1 MAVPNWFDYKA
12 YFNNKLAALGNG
24 WDALSLKAA
33 FEDAGYAYDA
43 DGMYQHFMD
52 FGNAEGVSPNSW
64 FNAGEYLYNK
74 AAQYYNTSSVT
85 PNHVTSMAKAMEG
98 AGMSPWDHFHTYW
111 AEYYA
116 DRGEFLN
123 PSAGFDVAKYMNDKL
138 AMLQKGDPAY
148 TMDDLVKAFTDAD
161 LDPVQHYEAFGKDE
175 GLTISGSAGTGA
187 TVAVGADPVWGTNA
201 NDYFTAKPGVLSD
214 DTYID
219 GLGGTDTLYADI
231 KVNGD
236 TISPEISNVETVLFR
251 AQKADGTK
259 VDNLTDAEIDAEH
272 ISGMKVLGS
281 ENSRDTLKVEDVRI
295 DSTDLTVRFSNS
307 DPGKV
312 GFEVYFDPQ
321 HLKAEKSQ
329 TSGTLI
335 AQLIDT
341 VGALPVASGGQDNP
355 LWDNPY
361 TGITFSLNGKDYT
374 LDFGSYNNNSDPTPT
389 YEEFVAQIQAAIG
402 ADPALSG
409 LGLQVSVGDEF
420 DARVGIGEYKGT
432 IVTGKQILIRT
443 DQGELEGKAW
453 IAANGLPATNST
465 SATFDDD
472 VSTTCPLIQT
482 NVELDNVGRV
492 QWDDASPCL
501 PDNSIYGSQA
511 GDLVI
516 GSMAGRGGVERF
528 DVTVDQGSW
537 LSSMSSTN
545 NALRM
550 VTVKNGAIYG
560 DNDNG
565 NLFIGRSV
573 EAEAKSLT
581 QTVKDALDLLQQNAP
596 ITGALEDMLKDV
608 AEGGIEALAKH
619 LPPELAEQLRG
630 TDLGLAHWMD
640 VPRLLATDGLTDVKY
655 FDASAMNGKVNIGAQ
670 ITEAAYDK
678 YLKDV
683 DGVDD
688 MAQGYAPNGPF
699 KYLLGNNDD
708 TLNMTVAG
716 GVAADTDFR
725 MNIDAGAGNDLVNFS
740 FNFADKDD
748 GPFLNQLENQM
759 SLKNVSVD
767 LGAGDD
773 TFYFWGDGAMDVS
786 DGAGN
791 DALYVGQN
799 APKLPLLYMATPLA
813 PVGNSS
819 AMDKDDYNAVWVF
832 NVDEAND
839 PKQTA
844 IFVGPDGAQ
853 SLDNDLRGTT
863 TAFNYTGAGEE
874 GADYLKVT
882 VSFKGITSTVTMTTA
897 LAAAGEDGAG
907 TISAADVNHLII
919 EAINEDATLGKLLN
933 AKDGA
938 GSSLLVEALY
948 NGKMALDDLK
958 ISFSTVKADGKDSG
972 VQFGEQGENILNNRY
987 DTDGNAPKYA
997 NFASNTLE
1005 EGFFEGS
1012 NTGTNSAT
1020 TIHMGLGNDVIAL
1033 NAADGTGTNN
1043 PSNDTLVLNGAFGHD
1058 VVMNFTTAKDKIN
1071 VEGFT
1076 ASHVDTSTGAA
1087 IDVRAANFGLTGTDI
1102 SATAGTSLLVLKNS
1116 ATAENDYWFFE
1127 VNSSTGS
1134 QLAAEDKITLLGS
1147 ITLGVGDTLVDGDI
1161 HLV

>member
-12 YFNNKLAALGNG
+12 YFNNKLAALGEG
-24 WDALSLKAA
+24 WDALRLKAA

-43 DGMYQHFMD
+43 GGMYQHFMD

-138 AMLQKGDPAY
+138 VMMQKADPAY
-148 TMDDLVKAFTDAD
+148 TMDQLVKAFTDAG

-187 TVAVGADPVWGTNA
+187 TVAVGDDAVWGTNA
-201 NDYFTAKPGVLSD
+201 NDYFTAKSGVLSD

-236 TISPEISNVETVLFR
+236 TIAPEISNVETVLFR
-251 AQKADGTK
+251 AQKADGAS
-259 VDNLTDAEIDAEH
+259 VDNLTDAEIDAEY

-312 GFEVYFDPQ
+312 GFEVYFDQQ

-329 TSGTLI
+329 TSGTLT
-335 AQLIDT
+335 AKLIDT
-341 VGALPVASGGQDNP
+341 VGALPTTEPGGHDNP
-355 LWDNPY
+355 LWDNPF
-361 TGITFSLNGKDYT
+361 TAMSFTLNGKEYT
-374 LDFGSYNNNSDPTPT
+374 LNFGEYNHTTTGTELPSY
-389 YEEFVAQIQAAIG
+389 EGLVKQMQAAID

-409 LGLQVSVGDEF
+409 LGLKVSTGDPF
-420 DARVGIGEYKGT
+420 DAVVSIGPNYGQT
-432 IVTGKQILIRT
+432 VTGGVEILITT
-443 DQGELEGKAW
+443 DQGELEGNNW

-465 SATFDDD
+465 AATFVDTA
-472 VSTTCPLIQT
+472 VTTCPLIQT

-492 QWDDASPCL
+492 QWDAASPCL
-501 PDNSIYGSQA
+501 PDNSVYGSQA

-516 GSMAGRGGVERF
+516 GGMAGRGGVERF

-550 VTVKNGAIYG
+550 VTVKNGAIDG
-560 DNDNG
+560 ANDEG

-573 EAEAKSLT
+573 DAVGQSLT
-581 QTVKDALDLLQQNAP
+581 SLVKEVIDSVPSLPLTVTELLK
-596 ITGALEDMLKDV
+596 EV
-608 AEGGIEALAKH
+608 AEGGIEALAKYI
-619 LPPELAEQLRG
+619 PDELAGLREKVLG
-630 TDLGLAHWMD
+630 SDLGLAHWMD
-640 VPRLLATDGLTDVKY
+640 APRLLTTDGLTDVKY
-655 FDASAMNGKVNIGAQ
+655 FDASAMTGKVNIGAQ

-683 DGVDD
+683 DGLDT
-688 MAQGYAPNGPF
+688 MAEGYAPNGPF
-699 KYLLGNNDD
+699 KYLLGSNDD

-716 GVAADTDFR
+716 NAAADIDFK
-725 MNIDAGAGNDLVNFS
+725 MDIKAGAGDDLVNFS
-740 FNFADKDD
+740 FKFADT
-748 GPFLNQLENQM
+748 FTNQLANQM
-759 SLKNVSVD
+759 ELKNVSVD
-767 LGAGDD
+767 LGDGDD
-773 TFYFWGDGAMDVS
+773 TFHFWGDGAMDVS

-799 APKLPLLYMATPLA
+799 APNLPLGYLLGLPTLPSPM
-813 PVGNSS
+813 S
-819 AMDKDDYNAVWVF
+819 KDDYNAVWVF
-832 NVDEAND
+832 NVEDATQAD
-839 PKQTA
+839 QTA
-844 IFVGPDGAQ
+844 IFMGPDGAQ
-853 SLDNDLRGTT
+853 SLDNNLLGGATSFIYRDAG
-863 TAFNYTGAGEE
+863 TGANS
-874 GADYLKVT
+874 AFLVATVT
-882 VSFKGITSTVTMTTA
+882 FKGIEGTA
-897 LAAAGEDGAG
+897 KLALKPGNG
-907 TISAADVNHLII
+907 TISAEDINHLII
-919 EAINEDATLGKLLN
+919 EAINEDATLGKLLQ

-938 GSSLLVEALY
+938 GASLLVEALY
-948 NGKMALDDLK
+948 NGEMKDGDLKFEFSAVKQDGSPAGVTLDDNLTTGTG
-958 ISFSTVKADGKDSG
+958 SYVMGGGHA
-972 VQFGEQGENILNNRY
+972 
-987 DTDGNAPKYA
+987 A
-997 NFASNTLE
+997 FASNGATT
-1005 EGFFEGS
+1005 GTISFTGS
-1012 NTGTNSAT
+1012 NAGTDSAT

-1033 NAADGTGTNN
+1033 NAKDG
-1043 PSNDTLVLNGAFGHD
+1043 NDTLVLNGAFDHD
-1058 VVMNFTTAKDKIN
+1058 VVMNFTTLKDKID
-1071 VEGFT
+1071 VENFT
-1076 ASHVDTSTGAA
+1076 AKSNITSVDIDVTKASFDLIGTTLGAA
-1087 IDVRAANFGLTGTDI
+1087 GK
-1102 SATAGTSLLVLKNS
+1102 SLLVIENT
-1116 ATAENDYWFFE
+1116 ATTENDYWFFE
-1127 VNSSTGS
+1127 VNSTGPT
-1134 QLAAEDKITLLGS
+1134 LVAEDKITLLGS
-1147 ITLGVGDTLVDGDI
+1147 ITLGAGDVLVDGDI
-1161 HLV
+1161 NLV

>member
-12 YFNNKLAALGNG
+12 YFNNKLAALGEG
-24 WDALSLKAA
+24 WDALGLKAA

-43 DGMYQHFMD
+43 GGMYQHFMD

-138 AMLQKGDPAY
+138 AMMQKADPAY
-148 TMDDLVKAFTDAD
+148 TMDDLVKAFTDAG

-187 TVAVGADPVWGTNA
+187 TVAVGDDAVWGTNA
-201 NDYFTAKPGVLSD
+201 NDYFTAKSGVLSD

-236 TISPEISNVETVLFR
+236 TIAPEISNVETVLFR
-251 AQKADGTK
+251 AQKADGAS
-259 VDNLTDAEIDAEH
+259 VDNLTDAEIDAEY

-312 GFEVYFDPQ
+312 GFEVYFDQQ

-329 TSGTLI
+329 TSGTLT
-335 AQLIDT
+335 AKLIDT
-341 VGALPVASGGQDNP
+341 VGALPTTEPGGHANP
-355 LWDNPY
+355 LWDNPF
-361 TGITFSLNGKDYT
+361 TAMSFTLNGKEYT
-374 LDFGSYNNNSDPTPT
+374 LNFGEYNHTTTGTDLPSY
-389 YEEFVAQIQAAIG
+389 EGLVKQMQAAID

-409 LGLQVSVGDEF
+409 LGLKVSTGDPF
-420 DARVGIGEYKGT
+420 DAVVSIGPNSGE
-432 IVTGKQILIRT
+432 IVTGGVEILITT
-443 DQGELEGKAW
+443 DQGELEGNNW

-465 SATFDDD
+465 AATFVDTA
-472 VSTTCPLIQT
+472 VTTCPLIQT

-501 PDNSIYGSQA
+501 PDNSVYGSQA

-516 GSMAGRGGVERF
+516 GGMAGRGGVERF

-550 VTVKNGAIYG
+550 VTVKNGAIDG
-560 DNDNG
+560 ANDEG

-573 EAEAKSLT
+573 DAVGQSLT
-581 QTVKDALDLLQQNAP
+581 SLVKEVIDSAPLPLTVTELLK
-596 ITGALEDMLKDV
+596 EV
-608 AEGGIEALAKH
+608 AEGGIEALAKYI
-619 LPPELAEQLRG
+619 PDELAGLREKVLG
-630 TDLGLAHWMD
+630 SDLGLAHWMD
-640 VPRLLATDGLTDVKY
+640 APRLLTTDGLTDVKY
-655 FDASAMNGKVNIGAQ
+655 FDASAMTGKVNIGAQ

-683 DGVDD
+683 DGLDT
-688 MAQGYAPNGPF
+688 MAEGYAPNGPF
-699 KYLLGNNDD
+699 KYLLGSNDD

-716 GVAADTDFR
+716 NAAADIDFK
-725 MNIDAGAGNDLVNFS
+725 MDIKAGAGDDLVNFS
-740 FNFADKDD
+740 FKFANT
-748 GPFLNQLENQM
+748 FTNQLANQM
-759 SLKNVSVD
+759 ELKNVSVD
-767 LGAGDD
+767 LGDGDD
-773 TFYFWGDGAMDVS
+773 TFHFWGDGAMDVS

-799 APKLPLLYMATPLA
+799 APNLPLGYLLGLGT
-813 PVGNSS
+813 SS
-819 AMDKDDYNAVWVF
+819 SMSADDYNAVWVF
-832 NVDEAND
+832 NVEDATKV
-839 PKQTA
+839 KQTA
-844 IFVGPDGAQ
+844 ILMGPDGAQ
-853 SLDNDLRGTT
+853 SLDNDLLGGATSFIYRDAG
-863 TAFNYTGAGEE
+863 TGANS
-874 GADYLKVT
+874 AFLVATVT
-882 VSFKGITSTVTMTTA
+882 FKGIEGTA
-897 LAAAGEDGAG
+897 KLALKPGNG
-907 TISAADVNHLII
+907 TISAEDINHLII
-919 EAINEDATLGKLLN
+919 EAINEDATLGKLLQ

-948 NGKMALDDLK
+948 NGEMKDGDLK
-958 ISFSTVKADGKDSG
+958 FEFSAVKQDGSPAG
-972 VQFGEQGENILNNRY
+972 VTL
-987 DTDGNAPKYA
+987 DGNLTTSYEMGGGHAA
-997 NFASNTLE
+997 FASNGATT
-1005 EGFFEGS
+1005 GTVSFTGS
-1012 NTGTNSAT
+1012 NAGTDSAT

-1033 NAADGTGTNN
+1033 NAADGK
-1043 PSNDTLVLNGAFGHD
+1043 DTLVLNGAFGDD
-1058 VVMNFTTAKDKIN
+1058 VVMNFTTGGHDKIDATAGNYANDPAGHTFTALTAKDIKGN
-1071 VEGFT
+1071 DSSYGLL
-1076 ASHVDTSTGAA
+1076 DGAA
-1087 IDVRAANFGLTGTDI
+1087 ITLQATGKT
-1102 SATAGTSLLVLKNS
+1102 LLVVENM
-1116 ATAENDYWFFE
+1116 ATTGVNDYWFFE
-1127 VNSSTGS
+1127 VTSKDTA
-1134 QLAAEDKITLLGS
+1134 LDKDDTITLLGT
-1147 ITLGVGDTLVDGDI
+1147 ITTGTDVIAAGDI
-1161 HLV
+1161 TV

>member
-12 YFNNKLAALGNG
+12 YFNNKLAALGEG
-24 WDALSLKAA
+24 WDALDLKAA

-43 DGMYQHFMD
+43 GGMYQHFMD

-138 AMLQKGDPAY
+138 AMMQKADPAY
-148 TMDDLVKAFTDAD
+148 TMDQLVKAFTDAG

-187 TVAVGADPVWGTNA
+187 TVAVGDDAVWGTNA
-201 NDYFTAKPGVLSD
+201 NDYFTAKSGVLSD

-236 TISPEISNVETVLFR
+236 TIAPEISNVETVLFR
-251 AQKADGTK
+251 AQKADGAS

-312 GFEVYFDPQ
+312 GFEVYFDSQ

-329 TSGTLI
+329 TSGTLT
-335 AQLIDT
+335 AKLIDT
-341 VGALPVASGGQDNP
+341 VGALPTTEPGGHDNP
-355 LWDNPY
+355 LWDNPF
-361 TGITFSLNGKDYT
+361 TAMSFTLNGKEYT
-374 LDFGSYNNNSDPTPT
+374 LNFGEYNHTTTGTDLPSY
-389 YEEFVAQIQAAIG
+389 EGLVKQMQAAID

-409 LGLQVSVGDEF
+409 LGLKVSTGDPF
-420 DARVGIGEYKGT
+420 DAVVSIGPNYGQT
-432 IVTGKQILIRT
+432 VTGGVEILITT
-443 DQGELEGKAW
+443 DQGELEGNNW

-465 SATFDDD
+465 AATFVDTA
-472 VSTTCPLIQT
+472 VTTCPLIQT

-492 QWDDASPCL
+492 QWDAASPCL
-501 PDNSIYGSQA
+501 PDNSVYGSQA

-516 GSMAGRGGVERF
+516 GGMAGRGGVERF

-550 VTVKNGAIYG
+550 VTVKNGAIDG
-560 DNDNG
+560 ANDEG

-573 EAEAKSLT
+573 DAVGQSLT
-581 QTVKDALDLLQQNAP
+581 SLVKEVIDSVPSLPLTVTELLK
-596 ITGALEDMLKDV
+596 EV
-608 AEGGIEALAKH
+608 AEGGIEALAKYI
-619 LPPELAEQLRG
+619 PDELAGLREKVLG
-630 TDLGLAHWMD
+630 SDLGLAHWMD
-640 VPRLLATDGLTDVKY
+640 APRLLTTDGLTDVKY
-655 FDASAMNGKVNIGAQ
+655 FDASAMTGKVNIGAQ

-683 DGVDD
+683 DGLDT
-688 MAQGYAPNGPF
+688 MAEGYAPNGPF
-699 KYLLGNNDD
+699 KYLLGSNDD

-716 GVAADTDFR
+716 NAAADIDFK
-725 MNIDAGAGNDLVNFS
+725 MDIKAGAGDDLVNFS
-740 FNFADKDD
+740 FKFADT
-748 GPFLNQLENQM
+748 FTNQLANQM
-759 SLKNVSVD
+759 ELKNVSVD
-767 LGAGDD
+767 LGDGDD
-773 TFYFWGDGAMDVS
+773 TFHFWGDGAMDVS

-799 APKLPLLYMATPLA
+799 APNLPLGYLLGLGT
-813 PVGNSS
+813 SS
-819 AMDKDDYNAVWVF
+819 SMSADEYNAVWVF
-832 NVDEAND
+832 NVEDAAQAD
-839 PKQTA
+839 QTA
-844 IFVGPDGAQ
+844 IFMGPDGAQ
-853 SLDNDLRGTT
+853 SLDNNLLGGATSFIYKDAG
-863 TAFNYTGAGEE
+863 TGANS
-874 GADYLKVT
+874 AFLVATVT
-882 VSFKGITSTVTMTTA
+882 FKGIEGTA
-897 LAAAGEDGAG
+897 KLALKPGNG
-907 TISAADVNHLII
+907 TISAEDINHLII
-919 EAINEDATLGKLLN
+919 EAINEDATLGKLLQ

-948 NGKMALDDLK
+948 NGEMKNDDLK
-958 ISFSTVKADGKDSG
+958 FEFSAVKQDGSPAG
-972 VQFGEQGENILNNRY
+972 VTLDDNLTTGTGSY
-987 DTDGNAPKYA
+987 VMGGGHAA
-997 NFASNTLE
+997 FASNGATT
-1005 EGFFEGS
+1005 GTISFTGS
-1012 NTGTNSAT
+1012 NAGTDSAT

-1033 NAADGTGTNN
+1033 NAKDG
-1043 PSNDTLVLNGAFGHD
+1043 NDTLVLNGAFDHD
-1058 VVMNFTTAKDKIN
+1058 VVMNFTTLKDKID
-1071 VEGFT
+1071 VENFT
-1076 ASHVDTSTGAA
+1076 AKSNITNADIDVTKASFDLIGTTLGAA
-1087 IDVRAANFGLTGTDI
+1087 GK
-1102 SATAGTSLLVLKNS
+1102 SLLVIENT
-1116 ATAENDYWFFE
+1116 ATTENDYWFFE
-1127 VNSSTGS
+1127 VNSTGPT
-1134 QLAAEDKITLLGS
+1134 LVAEDKITLLGS
-1147 ITLGVGDTLVDGDI
+1147 ITLGAGDALVDGDI
-1161 HLV
+1161 NLV

>member
-12 YFNNKLAALGNG
+12 YFNNKLAALGEG

-116 DRGEFLN
+116 ARGEFLN

-138 AMLQKGDPAY
+138 AMMQKGDPAY
-148 TMDDLVKAFTDAD
+148 TMDQLVKAFTDAG
-161 LDPVQHYEAFGKDE
+161 LDPVQHYASFGKDE

-187 TVAVGADPVWGTNA
+187 TVAVGDDAVWGTNA

-236 TISPEISNVETVLFR
+236 TISPEIRNVETVLFR
-251 AQKADGTK
+251 AQKADGAS
-259 VDNLTDAEIDAEH
+259 VGNLTDAEIDAEH

-281 ENSRDTLKVEDVRI
+281 ENSRATLKVEDVRI
-295 DSTDLTVRFSNS
+295 DSTDLTVRFGSS
-307 DPGKV
+307 DPGDV
-312 GFEVYFDPQ
+312 GFEVYFDQQ

-329 TSGTLI
+329 TSGTLT
-335 AQLIDT
+335 AKLIDT
-341 VGALPVASGGQDNP
+341 VGALPTTEPGGHDNP
-355 LWDNPY
+355 LWDNPF
-361 TGITFSLNGKDYT
+361 TAMSFTLNGKEYT
-374 LDFGSYNNNSDPTPT
+374 LNFGEYNHTTTGTDLPSY
-389 YEEFVAQIQAAIG
+389 EGLVKQMQAAID

-409 LGLQVSVGDEF
+409 LGLKVSTGKPF
-420 DARVGIGEYKGT
+420 DAVVSIGPNSGQT
-432 IVTGKQILIRT
+432 VTGGVEILITT
-443 DQGELEGKAW
+443 DQGELEGNNW
-453 IAANGLPATNST
+453 IAAKGLPATNST
-465 SATFDDD
+465 AATFVDTA
-472 VSTTCPLIQT
+472 VTTCPLIQT

-501 PDNSIYGSQA
+501 PDNSVYGSQA

-516 GSMAGRGGVERF
+516 GGNAGRGGVERF

-565 NLFIGRSV
+565 NLFIG
-573 EAEAKSLT
+573 KP
-581 QTVKDALDLLQQNAP
+581 LDGS
-596 ITGALEDMLKDV
+596 TS
-608 AEGGIEALAKH
+608 IE
-619 LPPELAEQLRG
+619 
-630 TDLGLAHWMD
+630 LAHWMD
-640 VPRLLATDGLTDVKY
+640 APRLLSTGGTTDPAGLTDVKY
-655 FDASAMNGKVNIGAQ
+655 FDASAMTGKVNISAAL
-670 ITEAAYDK
+670 TKAAYDK

-683 DGVDD
+683 DGVDS

-699 KYLLGNNDD
+699 KYLLGSNDD
-708 TLNMTVAG
+708 TLNMTVTG

-740 FNFADKDD
+740 FGFFPDFEA
-748 GPFLNQLENQM
+748 NQLKNQKA
-759 SLKNVSVD
+759 LKNVSVD

-773 TFYFWGDGAMDVS
+773 TFHFWGEGAMDVS

-791 DALYVGQN
+791 DALYVGQ
-799 APKLPLLYMATPLA
+799 KLPAATPA
-813 PVGNSS
+813 
-819 AMDKDDYNAVWVF
+819 DYNAVWVF
-832 NVDEAND
+832 NVKDAKD
-839 PKQTA
+839 ATQTG
-844 IFVGPDGAQ
+844 IFIGPDGAQ
-853 SLDNDLRGTT
+853 SLENNLLGGETSFDYN
-863 TAFNYTGAGEE
+863 TGPAT
-874 GADYLKVT
+874 DRISLKAE
-882 VSFKGITSTVTMTTA
+882 VSFKGITA
-897 LAAAGEDGAG
+897 
-907 TISAADVNHLII
+907 SATLELKPGKGQLSDTDINHLLIK
-919 EAINEDATLGKLLN
+919 AINEDATLSKLLL

-948 NGKMALDDLK
+948 NGEMKDGDLKFGFSAVKQQDGSAATGVTLDDNLTTGTG
-958 ISFSTVKADGKDSG
+958 SYVMGGGHA
-972 VQFGEQGENILNNRY
+972 
-987 DTDGNAPKYA
+987 A
-997 NFASNTLE
+997 FASNGTTT
-1005 EGFFEGS
+1005 GTVTFTGS
-1012 NTGTNSAT
+1012 NVGTDSAT

-1033 NAADGTGTNN
+1033 NAADGTAVN

-1058 VVMNFTTAKDKIN
+1058 VVMNFTTLHDKI
-1071 VEGFT
+1071 
-1076 ASHVDTSTGAA
+1076 D
-1087 IDVRAANFGLTGTDI
+1087 
-1102 SATAGTSLLVLKNS
+1102 ATAGKYANSTFNALYQGTGGKPAIKIDDTDAYYGLLAAPGTVTLDKEGTTLLVVENA
-1116 ATAENDYWFFE
+1116 ATTDVNDYWFFE
-1127 VNSSTGS
+1127 VTSKDTT
-1134 QLAAEDKITLLGS
+1134 LDKDDTITLLGT
-1147 ITLGVGDTLVDGDI
+1147 ITTGKDAIAAGDI
-1161 HLV
+1161 DIA

>member
-138 AMLQKGDPAY
+138 AMMQKADPAY
-148 TMDDLVKAFTDAD
+148 TMDQLVKAFTDAG
-161 LDPVQHYEAFGKDE
+161 LDPVQHYEAFGKGE

-187 TVAVGADPVWGTNA
+187 TVAVGSDPVWGTNA

-231 KVNGD
+231 KVNDD
-236 TISPEISNVETVLFR
+236 TIAPEISNVETVLFR
-251 AQKADGTK
+251 AQKADGAS

-307 DPGKV
+307 DAGEV
-312 GFEVYFDPQ
+312 GFGVYFDPQ

-374 LDFGSYNNNSDPTPT
+374 LDFGSYNNNTDPTPT
-389 YEEFVAQIQAAIG
+389 YEEFVEQIQAAIN

-409 LGLQVSVGDEF
+409 LGLQVNVGNEF
-420 DARVGIGEYKGT
+420 DARVGIGDYKGT

-443 DQGELEGKAW
+443 DQGELEGKTW
-453 IAANGLPATNST
+453 IAKNGLPATNST

-528 DVTVDQGSW
+528 DVTVDKGSW

-550 VTVKNGAIYG
+550 VTVKNGAIDG
-560 DNDNG
+560 ANDEG
-565 NLFIGRSV
+565 NLFIGDPEQDPSDT
-573 EAEAKSLT
+573 SL
-581 QTVKDALDLLQQNAP
+581 
-596 ITGALEDMLKDV
+596 E
-608 AEGGIEALAKH
+608 
-619 LPPELAEQLRG
+619 
-630 TDLGLAHWMD
+630 LAHWMD
-640 VPRLLATDGLTDVKY
+640 APRLLSTGGLTDVKY
-655 FDASAMNGKVNIGAQ
+655 FDASAMTGKVNIGAQ
-670 ITEAAYDK
+670 LTAAAYDK

-683 DGVDD
+683 DGVDS

-699 KYLLGNNDD
+699 KYLLGSNDD
-708 TLNMTVAG
+708 TLNMTVNG

-740 FNFADKDD
+740 FPVFA
-748 GPFLNQLENQM
+748 GNQLADQM
-759 SLKNVSVD
+759 KLKNVSVN

-773 TFYFWGDGAMDVS
+773 TFHFWGDGAMDVS

-791 DALYVGQN
+791 DALYVGVRP
-799 APKLPLLYMATPLA
+799 AH
-813 PVGNSS
+813 S
-819 AMDKDDYNAVWVF
+819 AADYNAVWVF
-832 NVDEAND
+832 NVEDAND
-839 PKQTA
+839 ETQTG
-844 IFVGPDGAQ
+844 IFIGGHGAQ
-853 SLDNDLRGTT
+853 PLENNLLGGATSFTYGG
-863 TAFNYTGAGEE
+863 AGTGANS
-874 GADYLKVT
+874 AFLVATVT
-882 VSFKGITSTVTMTTA
+882 FKGIEGTA
-897 LAAAGEDGAG
+897 KLALKPGDG
-907 TISAADVNHLII
+907 TISAEDINHLLIK
-919 EAINEDATLGKLLN
+919 AINEDATLSKLLL

-948 NGKMALDDLK
+948 NGEMTNTDLAFK
-958 ISFSTVKADGKDSG
+958 FDTVKQDGTAASG
-972 VQFGEQGENILNNRY
+972 VTLDSMLLSNGAY
-987 DTDGNAPKYA
+987 DMNAAAGGKPHGG
-997 NFASNTLE
+997 FASNGVTPN
-1005 EGFFEGS
+1005 FFKGD
-1012 NTGTNSAT
+1012 NGGTDSAT

-1033 NAADGTGTNN
+1033 NAADGTGAN
-1043 PSNDTLVLNGAFGHD
+1043 PSSDTLVLNGAFGDD
-1058 VVMNFTTAKDKIN
+1058 VVMNFTTAT
-1071 VEGFT
+1071 T
-1076 ASHVDTSTGAA
+1076 AGSVVTHHDR
-1087 IDVRAANFGLTGTDI
+1087 IDVSAGKYLNDRALTNLVHDSAINTTDKLFGLGGTTLD
-1102 SATAGTSLLVLKNS
+1102 SFAAGTATSGKRLLVV
-1116 ATAENDYWFFE
+1116 ENKTDPAGKDVKDYWFFE
-1127 VNSSTGS
+1127 VSSQDDILNADDT
-1134 QLAAEDKITLLGS
+1134 ITLLGT
-1147 ITLGVGDTLVDGDI
+1147 ITTGKDTISAADFIFGDL
-1161 HLV
+1161 

>member
-12 YFNNKLAALGNG
+12 YFNNKLAALGEG
-24 WDALSLKAA
+24 WDALRLKAA

-43 DGMYQHFMD
+43 GGMYQHFMD

-138 AMLQKGDPAY
+138 AMMQKADPAY
-148 TMDDLVKAFTDAD
+148 TMDQLVKAFTDAG

-187 TVAVGADPVWGTNA
+187 TVAVGDDAVWGTNA
-201 NDYFTAKPGVLSD
+201 NDYFTAKSGVLSD

-236 TISPEISNVETVLFR
+236 TIAPEISNVETVLFR

-329 TSGTLI
+329 TSGTLT
-335 AQLIDT
+335 AKLIDT
-341 VGALPVASGGQDNP
+341 VGALPTTEPGGHANP
-355 LWDNPY
+355 LWDNPF
-361 TGITFSLNGKDYT
+361 TAMSFTLNGKEYT
-374 LDFGSYNNNSDPTPT
+374 LNFGEYNHTTTGTDLPSY
-389 YEEFVAQIQAAIG
+389 EGLVKQMQAAID

-409 LGLQVSVGDEF
+409 LGLKVSTGDPF
-420 DARVGIGEYKGT
+420 DAVVSIGPNYGQT
-432 IVTGKQILIRT
+432 VTGGVEILITT
-443 DQGELEGKAW
+443 DQGELEGNNW
-453 IAANGLPATNST
+453 IAAKGLPATNST
-465 SATFDDD
+465 AATFVDTA
-472 VSTTCPLIQT
+472 VTTCPLIQT

-550 VTVKNGAIYG
+550 VTVKNGAIDG
-560 DNDNG
+560 ANDEG

-573 EAEAKSLT
+573 DAVGQSLT
-581 QTVKDALDLLQQNAP
+581 SLVKEVIDSVAPPLTVTELLK
-596 ITGALEDMLKDV
+596 EV
-608 AEGGIEALAKH
+608 AEGGIEALAKYI
-619 LPPELAEQLRG
+619 PDELAGLREKVLG
-630 TDLGLAHWMD
+630 SDLGLAHWMD
-640 VPRLLATDGLTDVKY
+640 APRLLTTDGLTDVKY
-655 FDASAMNGKVNIGAQ
+655 FDASAMTGKVNIGAQ

-683 DGVDD
+683 DGLDT
-688 MAQGYAPNGPF
+688 MAEGYAPNGPF
-699 KYLLGNNDD
+699 KYLLGSNDD

-716 GVAADTDFR
+716 NAAADIDFK
-725 MNIDAGAGNDLVNFS
+725 MDIKAGAGDDLVNFS
-740 FNFADKDD
+740 FKFADT
-748 GPFLNQLENQM
+748 FTNQLANQM
-759 SLKNVSVD
+759 NLKNVSVD
-767 LGAGDD
+767 LGDGDD
-773 TFYFWGDGAMDVS
+773 TFHFWGDGAMDVS

-799 APKLPLLYMATPLA
+799 APNLPLGYLLGLPTPM
-813 PVGNSS
+813 ST
-819 AMDKDDYNAVWVF
+819 DDYNAVWVF
-832 NVDEAND
+832 NVGDATD
-839 PKQTA
+839 TAQTG
-844 IFVGPDGAQ
+844 IFIGPDGAQ
-853 SLDNDLRGTT
+853 SLDNNLLGGETSFT
-863 TAFNYTGAGEE
+863 YSGAGTGANSEFLV
-874 GADYLKVT
+874 ATVT
-882 VSFKGITSTVTMTTA
+882 FKGIEGTA
-897 LAAAGEDGAG
+897 KLALKPGDG
-907 TISAADVNHLII
+907 TISAEDINHLII
-919 EAINEDATLGKLLN
+919 EAINEDATLGKLLQ

-938 GSSLLVEALY
+938 GASLLVEALY
-948 NGKMALDDLK
+948 NGEMNVSDLTVE
-958 ISFSTVKADGKDSG
+958 FSTVKLDGTPG
-972 VQFGEQGENILNNRY
+972 VTGLDPAL
-987 DTDGNAPKYA
+987 DTGTATAYAGVGAGFATNEAGAP
-997 NFASNTLE
+997 FS
-1005 EGFFEGS
+1005 GS
-1012 NTGTNSAT
+1012 NIGTESAT

-1033 NAADGTGTNN
+1033 NAKGGD
-1043 PSNDTLVLNGAFGHD
+1043 DTLVLNGVFDHD
-1058 VVMNFTTAKDKIN
+1058 VVMNFTSTKDKIN
-1071 VEGFT
+1071 VENFT
-1076 ASHVDTSTGAA
+1076 AKSNITNAA
-1087 IDVRAANFGLTGTDI
+1087 IDVTKASFDLIGTTLGAAGK
-1102 SATAGTSLLVLKNS
+1102 SLLVIEN
-1116 ATAENDYWFFE
+1116 TTTPENDYWFFE
-1127 VNSSTGS
+1127 VNSTGTT
-1134 QLAAEDKITLLGS
+1134 LAAEDKITLLGS
-1147 ITLGVGDTLVDGDI
+1147 ITLGAGDVLANGDI
-1161 HLV
+1161 NLV

>member
-12 YFNNKLAALGNG
+12 YFNNKLAALGEG
-24 WDALSLKAA
+24 WDALGLKAA

-43 DGMYQHFMD
+43 GGMYQHFMD

-116 DRGEFLN
+116 ARGEFLN

-138 AMLQKGDPAY
+138 AMMQKGDPAY
-148 TMDDLVKAFTDAD
+148 TMDQLVKAFTDAG
-161 LDPVQHYEAFGKDE
+161 LDPVQHYASFGKDE

-187 TVAVGADPVWGTNA
+187 TVAVGDDAVWGTNA

-236 TISPEISNVETVLFR
+236 TISPEIRNVETVLFR
-251 AQKADGTK
+251 AQKADGPS
-259 VDNLTDAEIDAEH
+259 VGNLTDAEIDAEH

-295 DSTDLTVRFSNS
+295 DSTDLTVRFGSS
-307 DPGKV
+307 DPGEV
-312 GFEVYFDPQ
+312 GFEVYFDQQ

-329 TSGTLI
+329 TSGTLT
-335 AQLIDT
+335 AKLIDT
-341 VGALPVASGGQDNP
+341 VGALPTTEPGGHDNP
-355 LWDNPY
+355 LWDNPF
-361 TGITFSLNGKDYT
+361 TAMSFTLNGKEYT
-374 LDFGSYNNNSDPTPT
+374 LNFGEYNHTTTGTDLPSY
-389 YEEFVAQIQAAIG
+389 EGLVKQMQAAID

-409 LGLQVSVGDEF
+409 LGLKVSTGNPF
-420 DARVGIGEYKGT
+420 DAVVSIGPNSGQT
-432 IVTGKQILIRT
+432 VTGGVEILINT
-443 DQGELEGKAW
+443 DQGKLEGNNW
-453 IAANGLPATNST
+453 IAAKGLPATNST
-465 SATFDDD
+465 AATFVDTA
-472 VSTTCPLIQT
+472 VTTCPLIQT

-501 PDNSIYGSQA
+501 PDNSVYGSQA

-516 GSMAGRGGVERF
+516 GGNAGRGGVERF

-565 NLFIGRSV
+565 NLFIGDPVQDPSHTSF
-573 EAEAKSLT
+573 E
-581 QTVKDALDLLQQNAP
+581 
-596 ITGALEDMLKDV
+596 
-608 AEGGIEALAKH
+608 
-619 LPPELAEQLRG
+619 
-630 TDLGLAHWMD
+630 LAHWMD
-640 VPRLLATDGLTDVKY
+640 APRLLSTGGPTDPAGLTDVKY
-655 FDASAMNGKVNIGAQ
+655 FDASAMTGKVNIGAQ
-670 ITEAAYDK
+670 LTEAAYDK

-683 DGVDD
+683 DGVDS

-699 KYLLGNNDD
+699 RYLLGSNDD
-708 TLNMTVAG
+708 TLNMTVIG

-725 MNIDAGAGNDLVNFS
+725 MDIDAGAGNDLVNFS
-740 FNFADKDD
+740 FNFPHDFAD
-748 GPFLNQLENQM
+748 NQLKNQM
-759 SLKNVSVD
+759 ALKNVSVN

-773 TFYFWGDGAMDVS
+773 TFRFWGNGAMDVS

-799 APKLPLLYMATPLA
+799 ASEIGA
-813 PVGNSS
+813 PAGMTAAS
-819 AMDKDDYNAVWVF
+819 YNAVWVF
-832 NVDEAND
+832 NVENAT
-839 PKQTA
+839 KAEQTG
-844 IFVGPDGAQ
+844 IFIGDHGAQ
-853 SLDNDLRGTT
+853 SLENNLLGGETSFT
-863 TAFNYTGAGEE
+863 YTGAGT
-874 GADYLKVT
+874 GADRSFLKAEVT
-882 VSFKGITSTVTMTTA
+882 FKGIKATA
-897 LAAAGEDGAG
+897 TLELKPGDGQLSD
-907 TISAADVNHLII
+907 TDINHLLIK
-919 EAINEDATLGKLLN
+919 AINEDATLSKLLL

-948 NGKMALDDLK
+948 NGEMKNDDLK
-958 ISFSTVKADGKDSG
+958 FEFSAVKQDGMAAGGVTLDAALSPAYTMAAVGATSG
-972 VQFGEQGENILNNRY
+972 HGG
-987 DTDGNAPKYA
+987 
-997 NFASNTLE
+997 FASNGVAAGLFK
-1005 EGFFEGS
+1005 GD
-1012 NTGTNSAT
+1012 NTGTDSAT

-1033 NAADGTGTNN
+1033 NAADGTDAT
-1043 PSNDTLVLNGAFGHD
+1043 SNDTLVLNGAFGDD
-1058 VVMNFTTAKDKIN
+1058 VVMNFTT
-1071 VEGFT
+1071 T
-1076 ASHVDTSTGAA
+1076 ADR
-1087 IDVRAANFGLTGTDI
+1087 ID
-1102 SATAGTSLLVLKNS
+1102 ATAGNYANDPAGHTFTALTTKDIKGNDSSYGLLDGTVITLQATGKTLLVVENT
-1116 ATAENDYWFFE
+1116 ATTGVKDYWFFE
-1127 VNSSTGS
+1127 VTSKDNT
-1134 QLAAEDKITLLGS
+1134 LDNDDTITLLGT
-1147 ITLGVGDTLVDGDI
+1147 ITTGTDVIAAGDI
-1161 HLV
+1161 TV

>member
-85 PNHVTSMAKAMEG
+85 PNHVTSMANAMEG

-138 AMLQKGDPAY
+138 AMMQKGDPAY

-219 GLGGTDTLYADI
+219 GLGGVDTLLADI
-231 KVNGD
+231 KVNDD
-236 TISPEISNVETVLFR
+236 TISPEIHNVEKVLFR
-251 AQKADGTK
+251 AQKVDGAS
-259 VDNLTDAEIDAEH
+259 VGNLTNAEIDAEH

-295 DSTDLTVRFSNS
+295 DSSSLTVHFGNS
-307 DPGKV
+307 DPGAV
-312 GFEVYFDPQ
+312 NFEVYFDPQ
-321 HLKAEKSQ
+321 HLKADDSR
-329 TSGTLI
+329 TIGTMNLK
-335 AQLIDT
+335 LIDT
-341 VGALPVASGGQDNP
+341 LGALPATLPGGVGHDNP

-361 TGITFSLNGKDYT
+361 TGISFTLNGKAYT
-374 LDFGSYNNNSDPTPT
+374 LDFGAYNHDTTGTDAPSY
-389 YEEFVAQIQAAIG
+389 EGLVAQIQAAID
-402 ADPALSG
+402 ADPKLSG
-409 LGLQVSVGDEF
+409 LGLQVSVGNPF
-420 DARVGIGEYKGT
+420 DAVVGIGSYSGMA
-432 IVTGKQILIRT
+432 VTGGREILIRT
-443 DQGELEGKAW
+443 DQGELKGNTW
-453 IAANGLPATNST
+453 IASNGLPSTNST
-465 SATFDDD
+465 SATFEED
-472 VSTTCPLIQT
+472 VTSTCPLIRT
-482 NVELDNVGRV
+482 DVELDNVGRV

-550 VTVKNGAIYG
+550 VTVKNGAIDG
-560 DNDNG
+560 ANDEG
-565 NLFIGRSV
+565 NLFIGDPV
-573 EAEAKSLT
+573 QDPLGTTTTHELLT
-581 QTVKDALDLLQQNAP
+581 
-596 ITGALEDMLKDV
+596 
-608 AEGGIEALAKH
+608 
-619 LPPELAEQLRG
+619 
-630 TDLGLAHWMD
+630 WMD
-640 VPRLLATDGLTDVKY
+640 APRLLGTTGLTDVKY
-655 FDASAMNGKVNIGAQ
+655 FDASAMTGKVNIGAQ
-670 ITEAAYDK
+670 LTAAAYDK

-683 DGVDD
+683 DGVDS

-699 KYLLGNNDD
+699 KYLLGSNDD
-708 TLNMTVAG
+708 TLNMTVNG

-740 FNFADKDD
+740 FPVF
-748 GPFLNQLENQM
+748 GNQLADQM
-759 SLKNVSVD
+759 KLKNVSVN

-773 TFYFWGDGAMDVS
+773 TFHFWGNGAMDVS

-791 DALYVGQN
+791 DALYVGQR
-799 APKLPLLYMATPLA
+799 ASTIGTPGTA
-813 PVGNSS
+813 ITAAS
-819 AMDKDDYNAVWVF
+819 YNAVWVF
-832 NVDEAND
+832 NVEDAAQVA
-839 PKQTA
+839 QTG
-844 IFVGPDGAQ
+844 IFIGGHGAQ
-853 SLDNDLRGTT
+853 PLENDLLGGATS
-863 TAFNYTGAGEE
+863 FSYTGAGT
-874 GADYLKVT
+874 GANSAFLVATVT
-882 VSFKGITSTVTMTTA
+882 FKGIEGTA
-897 LAAAGEDGAG
+897 KLALKPGNGQLSD
-907 TISAADVNHLII
+907 TDINHLLIK
-919 EAINEDATLGKLLN
+919 AINEDATLSKLLL

-948 NGKMALDDLK
+948 NGEMKNTDLEFK
-958 ISFSTVKADGKDSG
+958 FDTVKQDGTAAGVASLTPGVSLADALSPAYTMG
-972 VQFGEQGENILNNRY
+972 
-987 DTDGNAPKYA
+987 AHA
-997 NFASNTLE
+997 AFASDGLTLNLFK
-1005 EGFFEGS
+1005 GD
-1012 NTGTNSAT
+1012 NTGTDSAT

-1033 NAADGTGTNN
+1033 NAADGTGTN
-1043 PSNDTLVLNGAFGHD
+1043 PSSDTLVLNGAFDHD
-1058 VVMNFTTAKDKIN
+1058 VVMNFTTGKDKIDATAGN
-1071 VEGFT
+1071 YANDPAGHTFT
-1076 ASHVDTSTGAA
+1076 AITGKGIKGNDSSYGLLDGAA
-1087 IDVRAANFGLTGTDI
+1087 ITLQAKGKTLLVVENTD
-1102 SATAGTSLLVLKNS
+1102 TAGV
-1116 ATAENDYWFFE
+1116 NDYWFFE
-1127 VNSSTGS
+1127 VTSKDNNT
-1134 QLAAEDKITLLGS
+1134 LDKDDTITLLGT
-1147 ITLGVGDTLVDGDI
+1147 ITTGTDVIVAGDI
-1161 HLV
+1161 TV

>member
-85 PNHVTSMAKAMEG
+85 PNHVTSMANAMEG

-138 AMLQKGDPAY
+138 AMMQKGDPAY

-219 GLGGTDTLYADI
+219 GLGGVDTLLADI

-236 TISPEISNVETVLFR
+236 TISPEIHNVEKVLFR
-251 AQKADGTK
+251 AQKADGAS
-259 VDNLTDAEIDAEH
+259 VGNLTGAEIDAEH

-295 DSTDLTVRFSNS
+295 DSSSLTVHFGNS
-307 DPGKV
+307 DPGAV
-312 GFEVYFDPQ
+312 NFEVYFDPQ
-321 HLKAEKSQ
+321 HLKADDSR
-329 TSGTLI
+329 TIGTMNLK
-335 AQLIDT
+335 LIDT
-341 VGALPVASGGQDNP
+341 LGALPATLPGGVGHDNP

-361 TGITFSLNGKDYT
+361 TGISFTLNGKAYT
-374 LDFGSYNNNSDPTPT
+374 LDFGAYNHDTTGTDAPSY
-389 YEEFVAQIQAAIG
+389 EGLVKQIQAAID
-402 ADPALSG
+402 ADPKLSG
-409 LGLQVSVGDEF
+409 LGLQVSVGNPF
-420 DARVGIGEYKGT
+420 DAVVGIGTYSGMA
-432 IVTGKQILIRT
+432 VTGGREILIRT
-443 DQGELEGKAW
+443 DQGELKGNTW
-453 IAANGLPATNST
+453 IASNGLPSTNST
-465 SATFDDD
+465 SATFEED
-472 VSTTCPLIQT
+472 VTSTCPLIRT
-482 NVELDNVGRV
+482 DVELDNVGRV

-550 VTVKNGAIYG
+550 VTVKNGAIDG
-560 DNDNG
+560 ANDEG

-573 EAEAKSLT
+573 DAVGQSLT
-581 QTVKDALDLLQQNAP
+581 SLVKEVIDSAGPVSPTVTELLK
-596 ITGALEDMLKDV
+596 EV
-608 AEGGIEALAKH
+608 AEGGIEALAKYI
-619 LPPELAEQLRG
+619 PDELAGLREKVLG
-630 TDLGLAHWMD
+630 SDLGLAHWMD
-640 VPRLLATDGLTDVKY
+640 APRLLTTNGLTDVKY
-655 FDASAMNGKVNIGAQ
+655 FDASAMTGKVNIGAQ

-683 DGVDD
+683 DGLDT
-688 MAQGYAPNGPF
+688 MAEGYAPNGPF
-699 KYLLGNNDD
+699 KYLLGSNDD

-716 GVAADTDFR
+716 NAAADIDFK
-725 MNIDAGAGNDLVNFS
+725 MDIKAGAGDDLVNFS
-740 FNFADKDD
+740 FKFADTFTK
-748 GPFLNQLENQM
+748 QLENQM
-759 SLKNVSVD
+759 KLKNVSVD
-767 LGAGDD
+767 LGDGDD
-773 TFYFWGDGAMDVS
+773 TFHFWGNGAMDVS

-791 DALYVGQN
+791 DALYVGQK
-799 APKLPLLYMATPLA
+799 APNLPLGYLLGVET
-813 PVGNSS
+813 SS
-819 AMDKDDYNAVWVF
+819 DMDADEDYNAVWVF
-832 NVDEAND
+832 NVENAND
-839 PKQTA
+839 AAQTG
-844 IFVGPDGAQ
+844 IFIGPEGAQ
-853 SLDNDLRGTT
+853 SLDNNLLGGATSFT
-863 TAFNYTGAGEE
+863 YKGAGTGANSEFLV
-874 GADYLKVT
+874 ATVT
-882 VSFKGITSTVTMTTA
+882 FKGIEGTA
-897 LAAAGEDGAG
+897 RLALKPGDG
-907 TISAADVNHLII
+907 TISAEDINHLII
-919 EAINEDATLGKLLN
+919 EAINEDATLGKLLQ

-938 GSSLLVEALY
+938 GASLLVEALY
-948 NGKMALDDLK
+948 NGKMVSTDLTVN
-958 ISFSTVKADGKDSG
+958 FSTVELDGTTSG
-972 VQFGEQGENILNNRY
+972 AAKLDAPLGDAYKMGVGASFA
-987 DTDGNAPKYA
+987 TDGA
-997 NFASNTLE
+997 TDT
-1005 EGFFEGS
+1005 FFGS
-1012 NTGTNSAT
+1012 NIGTNSAT

-1033 NAADGTGTNN
+1033 NAADGTVPGTT
-1043 PSNDTLVLNGAFGHD
+1043 PSNDTLVLNGAFGDD
-1058 VVMNFTTAKDKIN
+1058 VVMNFTKGHDKI
-1071 VEGFT
+1071 
-1076 ASHVDTSTGAA
+1076 D
-1087 IDVRAANFGLTGTDI
+1087 
-1102 SATAGTSLLVLKNS
+1102 ATAGKYENAAGGTPHTFAALDGKNIKADDPYYGLFDGGTAPAIDGAGKTLLVVENT
-1116 ATAENDYWFFE
+1116 ATANVKDYWFFE
-1127 VNSSTGS
+1127 VTS
-1134 QLAAEDKITLLGS
+1134 EDKTLDKDDTITLLGT
-1147 ITLGVGDTLVDGDI
+1147 ITTGTDAIAVGDI

>member
-12 YFNNKLAALGNG
+12 YFNNKLAAMGNG
-24 WDALSLKAA
+24 WDALNLKAA
-33 FEDAGYAYDA
+33 FEAAGYAYDA
-43 DGMYQHFMD
+43 GGMYQHFMD

-116 DRGEFLN
+116 TRGEFLN

-138 AMLQKGDPAY
+138 AMMQKADPAY

-187 TVAVGADPVWGTNA
+187 TVAVGSDPVWGTNA

-236 TISPEISNVETVLFR
+236 TISPEIRNVETVLFR
-251 AQKADGTK
+251 AQKADGAS
-259 VDNLTDAEIDAEH
+259 VGNLTDAEIDAEH

-295 DSTDLTVRFSNS
+295 DSTDLTVRFGSS
-307 DPGKV
+307 DPGDV
-312 GFEVYFDPQ
+312 GFEVYFDQQ

-329 TSGTLI
+329 TSGTLT
-335 AQLIDT
+335 AKLIDT
-341 VGALPVASGGQDNP
+341 VGALPTTEPGGHDNP
-355 LWDNPY
+355 LWDNPF
-361 TGITFSLNGKDYT
+361 TAMSFTLNGKEYT
-374 LDFGSYNNNSDPTPT
+374 LNFGEYNHTTTGTDLPSY
-389 YEEFVAQIQAAIG
+389 EGLVKQMQAAID

-409 LGLQVSVGDEF
+409 LGLKVSTGKPF
-420 DARVGIGEYKGT
+420 DAVVSIGPNSGQT
-432 IVTGKQILIRT
+432 VTGGVEILITT
-443 DQGELEGKAW
+443 DQGELEGNNW
-453 IAANGLPATNST
+453 IAAKGLPATNST
-465 SATFDDD
+465 AATFVDTA
-472 VSTTCPLIQT
+472 VTTCPLIQT

-528 DVTVDQGSW
+528 DVTVDKGSW

-550 VTVKNGAIYG
+550 VTVKNGAIDG
-560 DNDNG
+560 ANDEG
-565 NLFIGRSV
+565 NLFIGDPVQDPSDT
-573 EAEAKSLT
+573 SL
-581 QTVKDALDLLQQNAP
+581 
-596 ITGALEDMLKDV
+596 E
-608 AEGGIEALAKH
+608 
-619 LPPELAEQLRG
+619 
-630 TDLGLAHWMD
+630 LAHWMD
-640 VPRLLATDGLTDVKY
+640 APRLLSTGGLTDVKY
-655 FDASAMNGKVNIGAQ
+655 FDASAMTGKVNIGAQ
-670 ITEAAYDK
+670 LTEAAYDK

-683 DGVDD
+683 DGVDS

-699 KYLLGNNDD
+699 RYLLGSNDD

-716 GVAADTDFR
+716 NAAADIDFK
-725 MNIDAGAGNDLVNFS
+725 MDIKAGAGDDLVNFS
-740 FNFADKDD
+740 FNFPHNFAA
-748 GPFLNQLENQM
+748 NQLKNQM
-759 SLKNVSVD
+759 ALKNVSVN

-773 TFYFWGDGAMDVS
+773 TFHFWGNGAMDVS

-799 APKLPLLYMATPLA
+799 AST
-813 PVGNSS
+813 N
-819 AMDKDDYNAVWVF
+819 NAVWVF
-832 NVDEAND
+832 NVEDATQAN
-839 PKQTA
+839 QTG
-844 IFVGPDGAQ
+844 IFIGPDGAQ
-853 SLDNDLRGTT
+853 SLENNLLGGKTSFT
-863 TAFNYTGAGEE
+863 YTGAGT
-874 GADYLKVT
+874 GADRSFLEAEVT
-882 VSFKGITSTVTMTTA
+882 FKGIKATA
-897 LAAAGEDGAG
+897 TLELKPGDGQLSH
-907 TISAADVNHLII
+907 TDINHLLIK
-919 EAINEDATLGKLLN
+919 AINEDATLSKLLL

-948 NGKMALDDLK
+948 NGKMENNDLK
-958 ISFSTVKADGKDSG
+958 FEFSAVKQDGTTAGGVTLDAALSPAYTMAPVGATSG
-972 VQFGEQGENILNNRY
+972 HGG
-987 DTDGNAPKYA
+987 
-997 NFASNTLE
+997 FASNGVTAGLFK
-1005 EGFFEGS
+1005 GD
-1012 NTGTNSAT
+1012 NTGTDSAT

-1033 NAADGTGTNN
+1033 NATDGK
-1043 PSNDTLVLNGAFGHD
+1043 DTLVLNGAFGDD
-1058 VVMNFTTAKDKIN
+1058 VVMNFTTGGHDKI
-1071 VEGFT
+1071 
-1076 ASHVDTSTGAA
+1076 D
-1087 IDVRAANFGLTGTDI
+1087 
-1102 SATAGTSLLVLKNS
+1102 ATAGNYANDPAGHTFTALTAKGIKGNDSSYGLLDGATITLQATGKTLLVVENT
-1116 ATAENDYWFFE
+1116 ATTDVNDYWFFE
-1127 VNSSTGS
+1127 VTSKDTT
-1134 QLAAEDKITLLGS
+1134 LDKDDTITLLGT
-1147 ITLGVGDTLVDGDI
+1147 ITTGTDVIAAGDI
-1161 HLV
+1161 TV

>member
-138 AMLQKGDPAY
+138 AMMQKGDPAY
-148 TMDDLVKAFTDAD
+148 TMDQLVKAFTEAG

-187 TVAVGADPVWGTNA
+187 TVAVGSDPVWGTNA

-312 GFEVYFDPQ
+312 GFEVYFDSQ

-329 TSGTLI
+329 TSGTLT
-335 AQLIDT
+335 AKLIDT
-341 VGALPVASGGQDNP
+341 VGALPTTEPGGHDNP
-355 LWDNPY
+355 LWDNPF
-361 TGITFSLNGKDYT
+361 TAMSFTLNGKEYT
-374 LDFGSYNNNSDPTPT
+374 LNFGEYNHTTTGTELPSY
-389 YEEFVAQIQAAIG
+389 EGLVKQMQAAID

-409 LGLQVSVGDEF
+409 LGLKVSTGDPF
-420 DARVGIGEYKGT
+420 DAVVSIGPNYGET
-432 IVTGKQILIRT
+432 VTGGVEILITT
-443 DQGELEGKAW
+443 DQGELEGNNW

-465 SATFDDD
+465 AATFVDTA
-472 VSTTCPLIQT
+472 VTTCPLIQT

-501 PDNSIYGSQA
+501 PDNSVYGSQA

-528 DVTVDQGSW
+528 DVTVDKGSW

-550 VTVKNGAIYG
+550 VTVKNDAIYG

-573 EAEAKSLT
+573 DAVGQSLT
-581 QTVKDALDLLQQNAP
+581 SLVKEVIDRAPLPLPVTELLK
-596 ITGALEDMLKDV
+596 EV
-608 AEGGIEALAKH
+608 ATGGIEALAKYI
-619 LPPELAEQLRG
+619 PDELAGLREKVLG
-630 TDLGLAHWMD
+630 SDLGLAHWMD
-640 VPRLLATDGLTDVKY
+640 APRLLTTNGLTDVKY
-655 FDASAMNGKVNIGAQ
+655 FDASAMTGKVNIGAQ

-683 DGVDD
+683 DGLDT
-688 MAQGYAPNGPF
+688 MAEGYAPNGPF
-699 KYLLGNNDD
+699 KYLLGSNDD

-716 GVAADTDFR
+716 NAAADIDFK
-725 MNIDAGAGNDLVNFS
+725 MDIKAGAGDDLVNFS
-740 FNFADKDD
+740 FKFADT
-748 GPFLNQLENQM
+748 FTNQLANQM
-759 SLKNVSVD
+759 KLKNVSVD
-767 LGAGDD
+767 LGDGDD
-773 TFYFWGDGAMDVS
+773 TFHFWGDGAMDVS

-799 APKLPLLYMATPLA
+799 APNLPLGYLLGLGT
-813 PVGNSS
+813 SS
-819 AMDKDDYNAVWVF
+819 SMVADDYNAVWVF
-832 NVDEAND
+832 NVQDAMD
-839 PKQTA
+839 PAQTA
-844 IFVGPDGAQ
+844 IFMGPDGAQ
-853 SLDNDLRGTT
+853 SLDNDLLGGKTSFT
-863 TAFNYTGAGEE
+863 YESAGS
-874 GADYLKVT
+874 GADRDFLQAE
-882 VSFKGITSTVTMTTA
+882 VSFKGITATA
-897 LAAAGEDGAG
+897 KLELKPGNGEV
-907 TISAADVNHLII
+907 SAADINHLLIK
-919 EAINEDATLGKLLN
+919 AINEDATLGKLLL

-948 NGKMALDDLK
+948 NGEMDDTDLK
-958 ISFSTVKADGKDSG
+958 VSFTTVKQDGKLSTSVSLDSDLTG
-972 VQFGEQGENILNNRY
+972 SAYNMGKG
-987 DTDGNAPKYA
+987 A
-997 NFASNTLE
+997 NFASDTSTA
-1005 EGFFEGS
+1005 GYFKGS
-1012 NTGTNSAT
+1012 DAGTDSAT

-1033 NAADGTGTNN
+1033 NAADGTGTN
-1043 PSNDTLVLNGAFGHD
+1043 PSSDTLVLNGAFGHD
-1058 VVMNFTTAKDKIN
+1058 VVMNFTSTKDKIDVKN
-1071 VEGFT
+1071 FT
-1076 ASHVDTSTGAA
+1076 ASHVDTITGAD
-1087 IDVRAANFGLTGTDI
+1087 IDVTADNFGLNGTSI
-1102 SATAGTSLLVLKNS
+1102 STTAGKSLLVLKNT

-1127 VNSSTGS
+1127 VNSSTGGS
-1134 QLAAEDKITLLGS
+1134 LAAEDKITLLGS
-1147 ITLGVGDTLVDGDI
+1147 ITLGVGDMLADSDINLV
-1161 HLV
+1161 

>member
-12 YFNNKLAALGNG
+12 YFNNKLAALGEG
-24 WDALSLKAA
+24 WDALRLKAA

-43 DGMYQHFMD
+43 GGMYQHFMD

-138 AMLQKGDPAY
+138 AMMQKADPAY
-148 TMDDLVKAFTDAD
+148 TMDQLVKAFTDAG

-187 TVAVGADPVWGTNA
+187 TVAVGDDAVWGTNA
-201 NDYFTAKPGVLSD
+201 NDYFTAKSGVLSD

-236 TISPEISNVETVLFR
+236 TIAPEISNVETVLFR
-251 AQKADGTK
+251 AQKADGAS
-259 VDNLTDAEIDAEH
+259 VDNLTDAEIDAEY

-312 GFEVYFDPQ
+312 GFEVYFDQQ

-329 TSGTLI
+329 TSGTLT
-335 AQLIDT
+335 AKLIDT
-341 VGALPVASGGQDNP
+341 VGALPTTEPGGHDNP
-355 LWDNPY
+355 LWDNPF
-361 TGITFSLNGKDYT
+361 TAMSFTLNGKEYT
-374 LDFGSYNNNSDPTPT
+374 LNFGEYNHTTTGTDLPSY
-389 YEEFVAQIQAAIG
+389 EGLVKQMQAAID

-409 LGLQVSVGDEF
+409 LGLKVSTGDPF
-420 DARVGIGEYKGT
+420 DAVVSIGPNYGQTVMGGVE
-432 IVTGKQILIRT
+432 ILITT
-443 DQGELEGKAW
+443 DQGELEGNNW

-465 SATFDDD
+465 AATFVDTA
-472 VSTTCPLIQT
+472 VTTCPLIQT

-492 QWDDASPCL
+492 QWDNASPCL
-501 PDNSIYGSQA
+501 PDNSVYGSQA

-516 GSMAGRGGVERF
+516 GGMAGRGGVERF

-550 VTVKNGAIYG
+550 VTVKNGAIDG
-560 DNDNG
+560 ANDEG

-573 EAEAKSLT
+573 DAVGKSLPQIIKDVVDT
-581 QTVKDALDLLQQNAP
+581 LTATFPGVVPPTVADLVK
-596 ITGALEDMLKDV
+596 EV
-608 AEGGIEALAKH
+608 AEGGIEALAKYI
-619 LPPELAEQLRG
+619 PDELAGLREKVLG
-630 TDLGLAHWMD
+630 SDLGLAHWMD
-640 VPRLLATDGLTDVKY
+640 APRLLTTDGLTDVKY
-655 FDASAMNGKVNIGAQ
+655 FDASAMTGKVNIGAQ

-683 DGVDD
+683 DGLDT
-688 MAQGYAPNGPF
+688 MAEGYAPNGPF
-699 KYLLGNNDD
+699 KYLLGSNDD

-716 GVAADTDFR
+716 NAAADIDFK
-725 MNIDAGAGNDLVNFS
+725 MDIKAGAGDDLVNFS
-740 FNFADKDD
+740 FKFADT
-748 GPFLNQLENQM
+748 FANQLTNQM
-759 SLKNVSVD
+759 KLKNVSVD
-767 LGAGDD
+767 LGDGDD
-773 TFYFWGDGAMDVS
+773 TFHFWGDGAMDVS

-799 APKLPLLYMATPLA
+799 APNLPPAYLLGLTKLPPMTA
-813 PVGNSS
+813 N
-819 AMDKDDYNAVWVF
+819 DYNAVWVF
-832 NVDEAND
+832 NVEDAND
-839 PKQTA
+839 TAQTG
-844 IFVGPDGAQ
+844 IFIGPEGAQ
-853 SLDNDLRGTT
+853 SLDNNLLGGATSFT
-863 TAFNYTGAGEE
+863 YSGAGTGANS
-874 GADYLKVT
+874 AFLVATVT
-882 VSFKGITSTVTMTTA
+882 FKGIEGTA
-897 LAAAGEDGAG
+897 KLALKPGNG
-907 TISAADVNHLII
+907 TISAEDINHLII
-919 EAINEDATLGKLLN
+919 EAINEDATLGKLLQ

-948 NGKMALDDLK
+948 NGEMKDGDLK
-958 ISFSTVKADGKDSG
+958 FAFTTVKQDDTPAAG
-972 VQFGEQGENILNNRY
+972 VTL
-987 DTDGNAPKYA
+987 DTNLSSAYQMGGAHA
-997 NFASNTLE
+997 AFASDGTTAEL
-1005 EGFFEGS
+1005 FKGS
-1012 NTGTNSAT
+1012 NAGTDSAT

-1033 NAADGTGTNN
+1033 NAADG
-1043 PSNDTLVLNGAFGHD
+1043 NDTLVLNGAFDHD
-1058 VVMNFTTAKDKIN
+1058 VVMNFTTAKDQIN
-1071 VEGFT
+1071 VKNFT
-1076 ASHVDTSTGAA
+1076 TSHVDTITGAG
-1087 IDVRAANFGLTGTDI
+1087 IDVTAANFGLNGTAI
-1102 SATAGTSLLVLKNS
+1102 SATAGKSLLVLKNT
-1116 ATAENDYWFFE
+1116 ATDENDYWFFE
-1127 VNSSTGS
+1127 VNSSTGGH
-1134 QLAAEDKITLLGS
+1134 LAAEDKITLLGS
-1147 ITLGVGDTLVDGDI
+1147 ITLGDGDTLDAADI

>member
-12 YFNNKLAALGNG
+12 YFNNKLAALGEG
-24 WDALSLKAA
+24 WDALGLKAA

-43 DGMYQHFMD
+43 GGMYQHFMD

-116 DRGEFLN
+116 ARGEFLN

-138 AMLQKGDPAY
+138 AMMQKGDPAY
-148 TMDDLVKAFTDAD
+148 TMDQLIKAFTDAG
-161 LDPVQHYEAFGKDE
+161 LDPVQHYASFGKDE

-187 TVAVGADPVWGTNA
+187 TVAVGDDAVWGTNA

-236 TISPEISNVETVLFR
+236 TISPEIRNVETVLFR
-251 AQKADGTK
+251 AQKADGAS

-295 DSTDLTVRFSNS
+295 DSTDLTVRFGSS
-307 DPGKV
+307 DPGDV
-312 GFEVYFDPQ
+312 GFEVYFDQQ

-329 TSGTLI
+329 TSGTLT
-335 AQLIDT
+335 AKLIDT
-341 VGALPVASGGQDNP
+341 VGALSTTEPGGHDNP
-355 LWDNPY
+355 LWDNPF
-361 TGITFSLNGKDYT
+361 TAMSFTLNGKEYT
-374 LDFGSYNNNSDPTPT
+374 LNFGEYNHTTTGTDLPSY
-389 YEEFVAQIQAAIG
+389 EGLVKQMQAAID

-409 LGLQVSVGDEF
+409 LGLKVSTGKPF
-420 DARVGIGEYKGT
+420 DAVVSIGPNSGQT
-432 IVTGKQILIRT
+432 VTGGVEILINT
-443 DQGELEGKAW
+443 DQGKLEGNNW
-453 IAANGLPATNST
+453 IAAKGLPATNST
-465 SATFDDD
+465 AATFVDTA
-472 VSTTCPLIQT
+472 VTTCPLIQT

-501 PDNSIYGSQA
+501 PDNSVYGSQA

-516 GSMAGRGGVERF
+516 GGNAGRGGVERF

-565 NLFIGRSV
+565 NLFIGDPVQDPSYT
-573 EAEAKSLT
+573 SL
-581 QTVKDALDLLQQNAP
+581 
-596 ITGALEDMLKDV
+596 E
-608 AEGGIEALAKH
+608 
-619 LPPELAEQLRG
+619 
-630 TDLGLAHWMD
+630 LAHWMD
-640 VPRLLATDGLTDVKY
+640 APRLLSTGGLTDVKY
-655 FDASAMNGKVNIGAQ
+655 FDASAMTGKVNIGAQ
-670 ITEAAYDK
+670 LTEAAYDK

-683 DGVDD
+683 DGVDS

-699 KYLLGNNDD
+699 RYLLGSNDD
-708 TLNMTVAG
+708 TLNMTVTG

-725 MNIDAGAGNDLVNFS
+725 MDIDAGAGNDLVNFS
-740 FNFADKDD
+740 FNFPHDFAA
-748 GPFLNQLENQM
+748 NQLKNQM
-759 SLKNVSVD
+759 ALKNVSVN

-773 TFYFWGDGAMDVS
+773 TFHFWGNGAMDVS

-799 APKLPLLYMATPLA
+799 ASTIGGPGAVTA
-813 PVGNSS
+813 AS
-819 AMDKDDYNAVWVF
+819 YNAVWVF
-832 NVDEAND
+832 NVEDATQAD
-839 PKQTA
+839 QTG
-844 IFVGPDGAQ
+844 IFIGPDGAQ
-853 SLDNDLRGTT
+853 SLENNLLGGETSFT
-863 TAFNYTGAGEE
+863 YTGAGT
-874 GADYLKVT
+874 GADRSFLKAEVT
-882 VSFKGITSTVTMTTA
+882 FKGIKATA
-897 LAAAGEDGAG
+897 TLELKPGDGQLSD
-907 TISAADVNHLII
+907 TDINHLLIK
-919 EAINEDATLGKLLN
+919 AINEDATLSKLLL

-948 NGKMALDDLK
+948 NGEMKNDDLK
-958 ISFSTVKADGKDSG
+958 FAFSAVKQDDTTAPG
-972 VQFGEQGENILNNRY
+972 VTL
-987 DTDGNAPKYA
+987 DTNLTAGTGSYVMGGGHAA
-997 NFASNTLE
+997 FAS
-1005 EGFFEGS
+1005 EGATADLFKGS
-1012 NTGTNSAT
+1012 NAGTDSAT

-1033 NAADGTGTNN
+1033 NATDGK
-1043 PSNDTLVLNGAFGHD
+1043 DTLVLNGAFDHD
-1058 VVMNFTTAKDKIN
+1058 VVMNFTSTKDKIN
-1071 VEGFT
+1071 VENFT
-1076 ASHVDTSTGAA
+1076 AKSNITNAH
-1087 IDVRAANFGLTGTDI
+1087 IDVTKASFDLIGTTLGA
-1102 SATAGTSLLVLKNS
+1102 SGKSLLVIQNT
-1116 ATAENDYWFFE
+1116 ATTENDYWFFE
-1127 VNSSTGS
+1127 VNSTGTT
-1134 QLAAEDKITLLGS
+1134 LAAEDKITLLGS
-1147 ITLGVGDTLVDGDI
+1147 ITLGAGDALVDGDI
-1161 HLV
+1161 SLV

>member
-1 MAVPNWFDYKA
+1 
-12 YFNNKLAALGNG
+12 
-24 WDALSLKAA
+24 
-33 FEDAGYAYDA
+33 
-43 DGMYQHFMD
+43 
-52 FGNAEGVSPNSW
+52 
-64 FNAGEYLYNK
+64 
-74 AAQYYNTSSVT
+74 
-85 PNHVTSMAKAMEG
+85 MAKAMEG

-138 AMLQKGDPAY
+138 AMMQKADPAY
-148 TMDDLVKAFTDAD
+148 TMDDLVKAFTDSG
-161 LDPVQHYEAFGKDE
+161 LDPVQHYASFGKDE

-187 TVAVGADPVWGTNA
+187 TVAVGSDPVWGTNA

-236 TISPEISNVETVLFR
+236 TIAPEISNVETVLFR

-374 LDFGSYNNNSDPTPT
+374 LDFGSYNNNIDPTPT
-389 YEEFVAQIQAAIG
+389 YEEFVDQIQAAID

-420 DARVGIGEYKGT
+420 DARVGIGDHKGT

-443 DQGELEGKAW
+443 DQGELEGKTW
-453 IAANGLPATNST
+453 IAKNGLPATNST

-550 VTVKNGAIYG
+550 VTVKNGAIDG
-560 DNDNG
+560 ANDEG

-573 EAEAKSLT
+573 DAVGQSLT
-581 QTVKDALDLLQQNAP
+581 SLVKEVIDSVGLPLPVTELLK
-596 ITGALEDMLKDV
+596 EV
-608 AEGGIEALAKH
+608 ATGGIEALAKYI
-619 LPPELAEQLRG
+619 PDELAGLREKVLG
-630 TDLGLAHWMD
+630 SDLGLAHWMD
-640 VPRLLATDGLTDVKY
+640 APRLLTTNGLTDVKY
-655 FDASAMNGKVNIGAQ
+655 FDASAMTGKVNIGAQ

-683 DGVDD
+683 DGLDT
-688 MAQGYAPNGPF
+688 MAEGYAPNGPF
-699 KYLLGNNDD
+699 KYLLGSNDD

-716 GVAADTDFR
+716 NAAADIDFK
-725 MNIDAGAGNDLVNFS
+725 MDIKAGAGDDLVNFS
-740 FNFADKDD
+740 FKFADTFTK
-748 GPFLNQLENQM
+748 QLENQM
-759 SLKNVSVD
+759 KLKNVSVD
-767 LGAGDD
+767 LGDGDD
-773 TFYFWGDGAMDVS
+773 TFHFWGDGAMDVS

-799 APKLPLLYMATPLA
+799 APNLPLGYLLGVET
-813 PVGNSS
+813 SS
-819 AMDKDDYNAVWVF
+819 DMGAGDYNAVWVF
-832 NVDEAND
+832 NVDNAKD
-839 PKQTA
+839 AAQTA
-844 IFVGPDGAQ
+844 IFMGPDGAQ
-853 SLDNDLRGTT
+853 SLDNNLLGGKTSFIYT
-863 TAFNYTGAGEE
+863 SAGTGANSEFLV
-874 GADYLKVT
+874 ATVT
-882 VSFKGITSTVTMTTA
+882 FKGIEGTA
-897 LAAAGEDGAG
+897 RLALKPGDG
-907 TISAADVNHLII
+907 TISAEDINHLII
-919 EAINEDATLGKLLN
+919 EAINEDATLGKLLQ

-938 GSSLLVEALY
+938 GASLLVEALY
-948 NGKMALDDLK
+948 NGLMDVKDLTVE
-958 ISFSTVKADGKDSG
+958 FSTVQHDGTTPG
-972 VQFGEQGENILNNRY
+972 AAIL
-987 DTDGNAPKYA
+987 DGTLGAAYKMNEGA
-997 NFASNTLE
+997 NFATDGISSSTPVNT
-1005 EGFFEGS
+1005 FFGS
-1012 NTGTNSAT
+1012 NIGTNSAT

-1033 NAADGTGTNN
+1033 NAADGTGTNS
-1043 PSNDTLVLNGAFGHD
+1043 SNDTLVLNGAFGDD
-1058 VVMNFTTAKDKIN
+1058 VVMNFTTGGYDKIY
-1071 VEGFT
+1071 
-1076 ASHVDTSTGAA
+1076 
-1087 IDVRAANFGLTGTDI
+1087 
-1102 SATAGTSLLVLKNS
+1102 ATAGNYKNGTFNALVSKDIKADDPHYGLLDTTPVPTLDAAGKTLLVVENT
-1116 ATAENDYWFFE
+1116 ATAGVKDYWFFE
-1127 VNSSTGS
+1127 VTS
-1134 QLAAEDKITLLGS
+1134 EDVTLDKDDTITLLGT
-1147 ITLGVGDTLVDGDI
+1147 ITTGTDVIAAGDI
-1161 HLV
+1161 TV